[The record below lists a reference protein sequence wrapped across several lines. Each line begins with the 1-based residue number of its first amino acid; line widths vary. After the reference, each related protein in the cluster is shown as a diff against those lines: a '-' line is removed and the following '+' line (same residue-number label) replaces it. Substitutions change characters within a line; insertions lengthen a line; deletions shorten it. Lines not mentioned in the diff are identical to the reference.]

1 MNLENFTVVVRAT
14 SITVYPGTEACDL
27 LQPLLNLMDYED
39 EFMEVSKS
47 LGYILDPETDTLYL
61 HKGVDIGY
69 LRRLLGSVKIISEPY
84 DEYREMKFD
93 YEEIIPPRD
102 DDQADVIDFISGEG
116 NHKTNIDKRQLFLV
130 KAPGFGKA
138 QPVSELIPT
147 PNGMLKL
154 GAIQPGMFVFDQNG
168 KPTKVLQ
175 VFDQGVIPVYNV
187 TFSDGRTARCND
199 EHLWCIHR
207 NSINEP
213 SEVVPLSEIMKDN
226 YDLMSYIIPT
236 TGEPLNFEHQEV
248 PIDPY
253 TFGLT
258 IGDTS
263 INPQYL
269 FTDVTARKVLLDGLL
284 ASSHTIKSGYSYKFK
299 STSTELIDQVAFL
312 VHSLQYSCIRIS
324 DTQLMIHLYYTKR
337 YTCISNIEYVGMEQC
352 KCILVDNPD
361 SLYLTDDCIVTH
373 NTYCSGVGLC
383 KYHAKT
389 MIIMHRDSLRKQWK
403 ESLYKMSGLSD
414 QYVHEII
421 SSEELC
427 MIAHGDVDYDYD
439 VYLMTHATFRAGM
452 TRIGNMQDAKN
463 ICKNL
468 GIGMKIIDEA
478 HLEFRDTLM
487 MDFVFNVCRNIYLT
501 ATDGRSAKEENAI
514 FKHVFADTLFY
525 RKPSISTNKPNKW
538 VNYTIVHLNTNCL
551 PNIYRYK
558 VAGGRGMSPASY
570 GKWVIAY
577 DKKKRHFK
585 CIRDLLRMIY
595 EKDDQAKVIVF
606 VPLIELCED
615 LAYFCK
621 MELNY
626 DDSFPFDLNIKTIN
640 SKNSKSENERNK
652 RADVIITTIQSA
664 GTGTDIPGISA
675 IICCSPYVSGITAQ
689 QVWGRI
695 RYCGK
700 ICDYFDLVDESV
712 QMDKL
717 WFKSRSRKLRAL
729 ALNTK
734 EITWSDDQ
742 NEEQKND

>member
-1 MNLENFTVVVRAT
+1 MNPSGFTITIRAT
-14 SITVYPGTEACDL
+14 SITVQPGSVACEV

-47 LGYILDPETDTLYL
+47 LGYILDSETDTLYL

-69 LRRLLGSVKIISEPY
+69 LRRLLGSSSIVTEPY
-84 DEYREMKFD
+84 DEYQEMTFE

-102 DDQADVIDFISGEG
+102 EDQEDVIDFIAGEG
-116 NHKTNIDKRQLFLV
+116 SHKENINKRQLFLV

-138 QPVSELIPT
+138 QPNSERIPT
-147 PNGMLKL
+147 TSGMSTM
-154 GAIQPGMFVFDQNG
+154 GDIMVGQYVFDRYGN
-168 KPTKVLQ
+168 PTRVLEI
-175 VFDQGVIPVYNV
+175 FPQGCIPVYEI
-187 TFSDGRTARCND
+187 TFSDGRKVRCNN
-199 EHLWCIHR
+199 EHLWYTR
-207 NSINEP
+207 NSDTGYM
-213 SEVVPLSEIMKDN
+213 VKPLSEIMKDYQDKFYYVRTGLSVN
-226 YDLMSYIIPT
+226 YKSQD
-236 TGEPLNFEHQEV
+236 V
-248 PIDPY
+248 PIDPF
-253 TFGLT
+253 TFGST
-258 IGDTS
+258 IGQNK
-263 INPQYL
+263 IPVAYL
-269 FTDVTARKVLLDGLL
+269 YTDIQSRRALLDGLMHSKNFQGNTL
-284 ASSHTIKSGYSYKFK
+284 SNRYH
-299 STSTELIDQVAFL
+299 STKEQVDQVQWL
-312 VHSLQYSCIRIS
+312 LYSL
-324 DTQLMIHLYYTKR
+324 R
-337 YTCISNIEYVGMEQC
+337 YTCVRVDDETIIFGLQEIQELYITNICYVGKEESR
-352 KCILVDNPD
+352 CIRVESPD
-361 SLYLTDDCIVTH
+361 HLYLTDDFIVTH

-383 KYHAKT
+383 KFHAKT

-414 QYVHEII
+414 RYVHEIT
-421 SSEELC
+421 SSEELYA
-427 MIAHGDVDYDYD
+427 IAHGDIDYDYD

-452 TRIGNMQDAKN
+452 SRIGNMQDARN

-487 MDFVFNVCRNIYLT
+487 MDFVFNVCRNLYLT

-525 RKPSISTNKPNKW
+525 RKPSVNTNKPNKW
-538 VNYTIVHLNTNCL
+538 VNYTIVHLNTHCL

-595 EKDDQAKVIVF
+595 EKDENAKVIVF

-640 SKNSKSENERNK
+640 SKNTKAENERNK
-652 RADVIITTIQSA
+652 RADVIVTTIQSA

-675 IICCSPYVSGITAQ
+675 IICCSPYVSGITAK

-700 ICDYFDLVDESV
+700 ICDYFDIVDESV

-717 WFKSRSRKLRAL
+717 WFRSRSKKLKSL
-729 ALNTK
+729 ALNVK
-734 EITWSDDQ
+734 ELTWSDD
-742 NEEQKND
+742 EEENKTES

>member
-1 MNLENFTVVVRAT
+1 MNPSGFTITIRAT
-14 SITVYPGTEACDL
+14 SITVQPGSVACEV

-47 LGYILDPETDTLYL
+47 LGYILDSETDTLYL
-61 HKGVDIGY
+61 HKGVDVGY
-69 LRRLLGSVKIISEPY
+69 LRRLLGSSSIVTEPY
-84 DEYREMKFD
+84 DEYQEMTFE

-102 DDQADVIDFISGEG
+102 EDQEDVIDFIAGEG
-116 NHKTNIDKRQLFLV
+116 SHKENINKRQLFLV

-138 QPVSELIPT
+138 QPNSERIPT
-147 PNGMLKL
+147 TSGMSTM
-154 GAIQPGMFVFDQNG
+154 GDIMVGQYVFDRYGN
-168 KPTKVLQ
+168 PTRVLEI
-175 VFDQGVIPVYNV
+175 FPQGCIPVYEI
-187 TFSDGRTARCND
+187 TFSDGRKVRCND
-199 EHLWCIHR
+199 EHLWYTR
-207 NSINEP
+207 NSDTGYM
-213 SEVVPLSEIMKDN
+213 VKPLSEIMKDYQDKFYYVRTGLSVN
-226 YDLMSYIIPT
+226 YKSQD
-236 TGEPLNFEHQEV
+236 V
-248 PIDPY
+248 PIDPF
-253 TFGLT
+253 TFGST
-258 IGDTS
+258 IGQNK
-263 INPQYL
+263 IPVAYL
-269 FTDVTARKVLLDGLL
+269 YTDIKSRRALLDGLMHSKNFQGNTL
-284 ASSHTIKSGYSYKFK
+284 FNRYH
-299 STSTELIDQVAFL
+299 STKEQVDQVQWL
-312 VHSLQYSCIRIS
+312 LYSL
-324 DTQLMIHLYYTKR
+324 R
-337 YTCISNIEYVGMEQC
+337 YTCARVDDETIIFGLQEIQELYITNICYVGKEESR
-352 KCILVDNPD
+352 CIRVESPD
-361 SLYLTDDCIVTH
+361 HLYLTDDFIVTH

-383 KYHAKT
+383 KFHAKA

-414 QYVHEII
+414 RYVHEIT
-421 SSEELC
+421 SSEELYA
-427 MIAHGDVDYDYD
+427 IAHGDIDYDYD

-452 TRIGNMQDAKN
+452 ARIGNMQDARN

-487 MDFVFNVCRNIYLT
+487 MDFVFNVCRNLYLT

-525 RKPSISTNKPNKW
+525 RKPSVNTNKPNKW
-538 VNYTIVHLNTNCL
+538 VNYTIVHLNTHCL

-595 EKDDQAKVIVF
+595 EKDENAKVIVF

-640 SKNSKSENERNK
+640 SKNTKAENERNK
-652 RADVIITTIQSA
+652 RADVIVTTIQSA

-675 IICCSPYVSGITAQ
+675 IICCSPYVSGITAK

-700 ICDYFDLVDESV
+700 ICDYFDIVDESV

-717 WFKSRSRKLRAL
+717 WFRSRSKKLKSL
-729 ALNTK
+729 ALNVK
-734 EITWSDDQ
+734 ELTWSDD
-742 NEEQKND
+742 EEENKTES

>member
-1 MNLENFTVVVRAT
+1 MNPSGFTITIRAT
-14 SITVYPGTEACDL
+14 SITVQPGSVACEV

-47 LGYILDPETDTLYL
+47 LGYILDSETDTLYL

-69 LRRLLGSVKIISEPY
+69 LRRLLGSSSIVTEPY
-84 DEYREMKFD
+84 DEYQEMTFE

-102 DDQADVIDFISGEG
+102 EDQEDVIDFIAGEG
-116 NHKTNIDKRQLFLV
+116 SHKENINKRQLFLV

-138 QPVSELIPT
+138 QPNSERIPT
-147 PNGMLKL
+147 ISGMSTM
-154 GAIQPGMFVFDQNG
+154 GDIMVGQYVFDRYGN
-168 KPTKVLQ
+168 PTRVLEI
-175 VFDQGVIPVYNV
+175 FPQGCISVYEI
-187 TFSDGRTARCND
+187 TFSDGRKVRCNN
-199 EHLWCIHR
+199 EHLWYTR
-207 NSINEP
+207 NSDTGYM
-213 SEVVPLSEIMKDN
+213 VKPLSEIMKDYQDKFYYVRTGLSVN
-226 YDLMSYIIPT
+226 YKSQD
-236 TGEPLNFEHQEV
+236 V
-248 PIDPY
+248 PIDPF
-253 TFGLT
+253 TFGST
-258 IGDTS
+258 IGQNK
-263 INPQYL
+263 IPVAYL
-269 FTDVTARKVLLDGLL
+269 YTDIQSRKALLDGLMHSKNFQGNTL
-284 ASSHTIKSGYSYKFK
+284 SNRYH
-299 STSTELIDQVAFL
+299 STKEQVDQVQWL
-312 VHSLQYSCIRIS
+312 LYSL
-324 DTQLMIHLYYTKR
+324 R
-337 YTCISNIEYVGMEQC
+337 YTCARVDDETIIFGLQEIQELYITNICYVGKEESR
-352 KCILVDNPD
+352 CIRVESPD
-361 SLYLTDDCIVTH
+361 HLYLTDDFIVTH

-383 KYHAKT
+383 KFHAKT

-414 QYVHEII
+414 RYVHEIT
-421 SSEELC
+421 SSEELYA
-427 MIAHGDVDYDYD
+427 IAHGGIDYDYD

-452 TRIGNMQDAKN
+452 ARIGNMQDARN

-487 MDFVFNVCRNIYLT
+487 MDFVFNVCRNLYLT

-525 RKPSISTNKPNKW
+525 RKPSVNTNKPNKW
-538 VNYTIVHLNTNCL
+538 VNYTIVHLNTHCL

-595 EKDDQAKVIVF
+595 EKDENAKVIVF

-626 DDSFPFDLNIKTIN
+626 DDSFPFDLSIKTIN
-640 SKNSKSENERNK
+640 SKNTKAENERNK
-652 RADVIITTIQSA
+652 RADVIVTTIQSA

-675 IICCSPYVSGITAQ
+675 IICCSPYVSGITAK

-700 ICDYFDLVDESV
+700 ICDYFDIVDESV

-717 WFKSRSRKLRAL
+717 WFRSRSKKLKSL
-729 ALNTK
+729 ALNVK
-734 EITWSDDQ
+734 ELTWSDD
-742 NEEQKND
+742 EEENKTES

>member
-1 MNLENFTVVVRAT
+1 MNPSGFTITIRAT
-14 SITVYPGTEACDL
+14 SITVQPGSVACEV

-47 LGYILDPETDTLYL
+47 LGYILDSETDTLYL

-69 LRRLLGSVKIISEPY
+69 LRRLLGSSSIVTEPY
-84 DEYREMKFD
+84 DEYQEMTFE

-102 DDQADVIDFISGEG
+102 EDQEDVIDFIAGEG
-116 NHKTNIDKRQLFLV
+116 SHKENINKRQLFLV

-138 QPVSELIPT
+138 QPNSERIPT
-147 PNGMLKL
+147 ISGMSTM
-154 GAIQPGMFVFDQNG
+154 GDIMVGQYVFDRYGN
-168 KPTKVLQ
+168 PTRVLEI
-175 VFDQGVIPVYNV
+175 FTQGCIPVYEI
-187 TFSDGRTARCND
+187 TFSDGRKVRCND
-199 EHLWCIHR
+199 EHLWYTR
-207 NSINEP
+207 NSDTGYM
-213 SEVVPLSEIMKDN
+213 VKPLSEIMKDYQDKFYYVRTGLSVN
-226 YDLMSYIIPT
+226 YKSQD
-236 TGEPLNFEHQEV
+236 V
-248 PIDPY
+248 PIDPF
-253 TFGLT
+253 TFGST
-258 IGDTS
+258 IGQNK
-263 INPQYL
+263 IPVAYL
-269 FTDVTARKVLLDGLL
+269 YTDIQSRRALLDGLMHSKNFQGNTL
-284 ASSHTIKSGYSYKFK
+284 SNRYH
-299 STSTELIDQVAFL
+299 STKEQVDQVQWL
-312 VHSLQYSCIRIS
+312 LYSL
-324 DTQLMIHLYYTKR
+324 R
-337 YTCISNIEYVGMEQC
+337 YTCARVDDETIIFGLQEIQELYITNICYAWEEESR
-352 KCILVDNPD
+352 CIRVESPD
-361 SLYLTDDCIVTH
+361 HLYLTDDFIVTH

-383 KYHAKT
+383 KFHAKT

-414 QYVHEII
+414 RYVHEIT
-421 SSEELC
+421 SSEELYA
-427 MIAHGDVDYDYD
+427 IAHGDIDYDYD

-452 TRIGNMQDAKN
+452 SRIGNMQDARN

-487 MDFVFNVCRNIYLT
+487 MDFVFNVCRNLYLT

-525 RKPSISTNKPNKW
+525 RKPSVNTNKPNKW
-538 VNYTIVHLNTNCL
+538 VNYTIVHLNTHCL

-595 EKDDQAKVIVF
+595 EKDENAKVIVF

-640 SKNSKSENERNK
+640 SKNTKAENERNK
-652 RADVIITTIQSA
+652 RADVIVTTIQSA

-675 IICCSPYVSGITAQ
+675 IICCSPYVSGITAK

-700 ICDYFDLVDESV
+700 ICDYFDIVDESV

-717 WFKSRSRKLRAL
+717 WFRSRSKKLKSL
-729 ALNTK
+729 ALNVK
-734 EITWSDDQ
+734 ELTWSDD
-742 NEEQKND
+742 EEENKTES

>member
-1 MNLENFTVVVRAT
+1 MNPSGFTITIRAT
-14 SITVYPGTEACDL
+14 SITVQPGSVACEV

-47 LGYILDPETDTLYL
+47 LGYILDSETDTLYL
-61 HKGVDIGY
+61 HKGVDVGY
-69 LRRLLGSVKIISEPY
+69 LRRLLGSSSIVTEPY
-84 DEYREMKFD
+84 DEYQEMTFE

-102 DDQADVIDFISGEG
+102 EDQEDVIDFIAGEG
-116 NHKTNIDKRQLFLV
+116 SHKENINKRQLFLV

-138 QPVSELIPT
+138 QPNSERIPT
-147 PNGMLKL
+147 ISGMSTM
-154 GAIQPGMFVFDQNG
+154 GDIMVGQYVFDRYGN
-168 KPTKVLQ
+168 PTRVLEI
-175 VFDQGVIPVYNV
+175 FPQGCISVYEI
-187 TFSDGRTARCND
+187 TFSDGRKVRCND
-199 EHLWCIHR
+199 EHLWYTR
-207 NSINEP
+207 NSDTGYM
-213 SEVVPLSEIMKDN
+213 VKPLSEIMKDYQDKFYYVRTGLSVN
-226 YDLMSYIIPT
+226 YKSQD
-236 TGEPLNFEHQEV
+236 G
-248 PIDPY
+248 PIDPF
-253 TFGLT
+253 TFGST
-258 IGDTS
+258 IGQNT
-263 INPQYL
+263 IPVAYL
-269 FTDVTARKVLLDGLL
+269 YTDIQSRRALLDGLMHSKNFQGNTL
-284 ASSHTIKSGYSYKFK
+284 SNRYH
-299 STSTELIDQVAFL
+299 STKEQVDQVQWL
-312 VHSLQYSCIRIS
+312 LYSL
-324 DTQLMIHLYYTKR
+324 R
-337 YTCISNIEYVGMEQC
+337 YTCVRVDDETIIFGLQEIQELYITNICYAGEEESR
-352 KCILVDNPD
+352 CIRVESPD
-361 SLYLTDDCIVTH
+361 HLYLTDDFIVTH

-383 KYHAKT
+383 KFHAKT

-414 QYVHEII
+414 RYVHEIT
-421 SSEELC
+421 SSEELYA
-427 MIAHGDVDYDYD
+427 IAHGDIDYDYD

-452 TRIGNMQDAKN
+452 ARIGNMQDARN

-487 MDFVFNVCRNIYLT
+487 MDFVFNVCRNLYLT

-525 RKPSISTNKPNKW
+525 RKPSVNTNKPNKW
-538 VNYTIVHLNTNCL
+538 VNYTIVHLNTHCL

-595 EKDDQAKVIVF
+595 EKDENAKVIVF

-640 SKNSKSENERNK
+640 SKNTKAENERNK
-652 RADVIITTIQSA
+652 RADVIVTTIQSA

-675 IICCSPYVSGITAQ
+675 IICCSPYVSGITAK

-700 ICDYFDLVDESV
+700 ICDYFDIVDESV

-717 WFKSRSRKLRAL
+717 WFRSRSKKLKSL
-729 ALNTK
+729 ALNVK
-734 EITWSDDQ
+734 ELTWSDD
-742 NEEQKND
+742 EEENKTES

>member
-1 MNLENFTVVVRAT
+1 MNPSGFTITIRAT
-14 SITVYPGTEACDL
+14 SITVQPGSVACEV

-47 LGYILDPETDTLYL
+47 LGYILDSETDTLYL
-61 HKGVDIGY
+61 HKGVDVGY
-69 LRRLLGSVKIISEPY
+69 LRRLLGSSSIVTEPY
-84 DEYREMKFD
+84 DEYQEMTFE

-102 DDQADVIDFISGEG
+102 EDQEDVIDFIAGEG
-116 NHKTNIDKRQLFLV
+116 SHKENINKRQLFLV

-138 QPVSELIPT
+138 QPNSERIPT
-147 PNGMLKL
+147 ISGMSTM
-154 GAIQPGMFVFDQNG
+154 GDIMVGQYVFDRYGN
-168 KPTKVLQ
+168 PTRVLEI
-175 VFDQGVIPVYNV
+175 FPQGCISVYEI
-187 TFSDGRTARCND
+187 TFSDGRKVRCND
-199 EHLWCIHR
+199 EHLWYTR
-207 NSINEP
+207 NSDTGYM
-213 SEVVPLSEIMKDN
+213 VKPLSEIMKDYQDKFYYVRTGLSVN
-226 YDLMSYIIPT
+226 YKSQD
-236 TGEPLNFEHQEV
+236 V
-248 PIDPY
+248 PIDPF
-253 TFGLT
+253 TFGST
-258 IGDTS
+258 IGQNT
-263 INPQYL
+263 IPVAYL
-269 FTDVTARKVLLDGLL
+269 YTDIQSRRALLDGLMHSKNFQGNTL
-284 ASSHTIKSGYSYKFK
+284 SNRYH
-299 STSTELIDQVAFL
+299 STKEQVDQVQWL
-312 VHSLQYSCIRIS
+312 LYSL
-324 DTQLMIHLYYTKR
+324 R
-337 YTCISNIEYVGMEQC
+337 YTCVRVDDETIIFGLQEIQELYITNICYVGKEESR
-352 KCILVDNPD
+352 CIRVESPD
-361 SLYLTDDCIVTH
+361 HLYLTDDFIVTH

-383 KYHAKT
+383 KFHAKT

-414 QYVHEII
+414 RYVHEIT
-421 SSEELC
+421 SSEELYA
-427 MIAHGDVDYDYD
+427 IAHGDIDYDYD

-452 TRIGNMQDAKN
+452 SRIGNMQDARN

-487 MDFVFNVCRNIYLT
+487 MDFVFNVCRNLYLT

-525 RKPSISTNKPNKW
+525 RKPSVNTNKPNKW
-538 VNYTIVHLNTNCL
+538 VNYTIVHLNTHCL

-595 EKDDQAKVIVF
+595 EKDENAKVIVF

-615 LAYFCK
+615 LTYFCK

-640 SKNSKSENERNK
+640 SKNTKAENERNK
-652 RADVIITTIQSA
+652 RADVIVTTIQSA

-675 IICCSPYVSGITAQ
+675 IICCSPYVSGITAK

-700 ICDYFDLVDESV
+700 ICDYFDIVDESV

-717 WFKSRSRKLRAL
+717 WFRSRSKKLKSL
-729 ALNTK
+729 ALNVK
-734 EITWSDDQ
+734 ELTWSDD
-742 NEEQKND
+742 EEENKTES

>member
-1 MNLENFTVVVRAT
+1 MNPSGFTITIRAT
-14 SITVYPGTEACDL
+14 SITVQPGSVACEV

-47 LGYILDPETDTLYL
+47 LGYILDSETDTLYL

-69 LRRLLGSVKIISEPY
+69 LRRLLGSSSIVTEPY
-84 DEYREMKFD
+84 DEYQEMTFE

-102 DDQADVIDFISGEG
+102 EDQEDVIDFIAGEG
-116 NHKTNIDKRQLFLV
+116 SHKENINKRQLFLV

-138 QPVSELIPT
+138 QPNSERIPT
-147 PNGMLKL
+147 ISGMSTMGDLMV
-154 GAIQPGMFVFDQNG
+154 GQYVFDRYGN
-168 KPTKVLQ
+168 PTRVLEI
-175 VFDQGVIPVYNV
+175 FPQGCIPVYEI
-187 TFSDGRTARCND
+187 TFSDGRKVRCND
-199 EHLWCIHR
+199 EHLWYTR
-207 NSINEP
+207 NSDTGYMIK
-213 SEVVPLSEIMKDN
+213 PLSEIMKDYQDKFYYVRTGLSVN
-226 YDLMSYIIPT
+226 YKSQD
-236 TGEPLNFEHQEV
+236 V
-248 PIDPY
+248 PIDPF
-253 TFGLT
+253 TFGST
-258 IGDTS
+258 IGQNK
-263 INPQYL
+263 IPVAYL
-269 FTDVTARKVLLDGLL
+269 YTDIQSRRALLDGLMHSKNFQGNTL
-284 ASSHTIKSGYSYKFK
+284 SNRYH
-299 STSTELIDQVAFL
+299 STKEQVDQVQWL
-312 VHSLQYSCIRIS
+312 LYSL
-324 DTQLMIHLYYTKR
+324 R
-337 YTCISNIEYVGMEQC
+337 YTCARVDDETIIFGLQEIQELYITNICYAGEEESR
-352 KCILVDNPD
+352 CIRVESPD
-361 SLYLTDDCIVTH
+361 HLYLTDDFIVTH

-383 KYHAKT
+383 KFHAKT

-414 QYVHEII
+414 RYVHEIT
-421 SSEELC
+421 SSEELYA
-427 MIAHGDVDYDYD
+427 IAHGDIDYDYD

-452 TRIGNMQDAKN
+452 ARIRNMQDARN

-487 MDFVFNVCRNIYLT
+487 MDFVFNVCRNLYLT

-525 RKPSISTNKPNKW
+525 RKPSVNTNKPNKW
-538 VNYTIVHLNTNCL
+538 VNYTIVHLNTHCL

-595 EKDDQAKVIVF
+595 EKDENAKVIVF

-640 SKNSKSENERNK
+640 SKNTKAENERNK
-652 RADVIITTIQSA
+652 RADVIVTTIQSA

-675 IICCSPYVSGITAQ
+675 IICCSPYVSGITAK

-700 ICDYFDLVDESV
+700 ICDYFDIVDESV

-717 WFKSRSRKLRAL
+717 WFRSRSKKLKSL
-729 ALNTK
+729 ALNVK
-734 EITWSDDQ
+734 ELTWSDD
-742 NEEQKND
+742 EEENKTES